1 MIAELGHFA
10 LILAML
16 MAVLGGVAVPLSG
29 AARVGAALSLAQRAA
44 GLVFLLSVLAAAAL
58 TWSFAVN
65 DFSVRYVAAHS
76 HSTLPLGYRLVA
88 VWGSHEG
95 SMLLWTTTLAGW
107 SAAVALAADRL
118 GAPLGA
124 RVLAV
129 LAWIQVGLC
138 AFVLFSSNPFTR
150 LIPAPADGRDLNAL
164 LQDPGMALHPPAL
177 YLGYVGFAVPFA
189 FAVATLWQGELRP
202 PALRWLRPWALA
214 AWAALTVG
222 IVLGSTWAYRVLGWG
237 GWWFWDPVENASLL
251 PWLAGLAL
259 LHTLA
264 AAEAREQFKRWV
276 LLLAIAGF
284 GLSLIG
290 TFIVRSGAITSVHAF
305 ATDPRRGVFILAMLA
320 ASVGSALLL
329 FGARAHRL
337 GGGPA
342 FAPVSRESFLL
353 ANGLLFSVATGSVLL
368 ATVYP
373 MVIDALR
380 LGKISVGPPY
390 FEAVLAPLM
399 APAVFLMAAAPL
411 ARWRLTPTPE
421 LVHRL
426 RWAFAVSVAAALLA
440 LVLGRA
446 SAMLGLGFLLAAWV
460 LAAGTV
466 AVWRARPRTASGWGM
481 HLAHLGVGVFVLGVT
496 VLKGY
501 EIEREVPMRAGE
513 QVQVGPYAVQL
524 DGFDAIEAVNHRGV
538 RARLTLFAQ
547 GQPVT
552 VLAPESRAY
561 LAQDM
566 TVSAPSIHSTVW
578 RDVYVAL
585 GEQLAPGTWGVR
597 VQYKPLMWWVWAGFL
612 MMAAGAVLALCDRRY
627 RVASRAARA
636 ATVIAGP
643 GEAA

>member
-10 LILAML
+10 LILALL
-16 MAVLGGVAVPLSG
+16 MAAVGGAALPLAG
-29 AARVGAALSLAQRAA
+29 AARPGAALSIARRSAA
-44 GLVFLLSVLAAAAL
+44 LVFGLSALSAIAL
-58 TWSFAVN
+58 TWCFAVN

-107 SAAVALAADRL
+107 TAAVAMAVQRL
-118 GAPLGA
+118 GPSLGV

-150 LIPAPADGRDLNAL
+150 LIPAAADGRDLNAL
-164 LQDPGMALHPPAL
+164 LQDPGMAFHPPAL

-189 FAVATLWQGELRP
+189 FAVATLWQGELRAA
-202 PALRWLRPWALA
+202 ALRWLRPWALG

-259 LHTLA
+259 LHVLA

-320 ASVGSALLL
+320 ASVGSALML
-329 FGARAHRL
+329 FAARAHRL

-353 ANGLLFSVATGSVLL
+353 GNALLFSVATGSVLL
-368 ATVYP
+368 ATLYP
-373 MVIDALR
+373 MVLDALQ

-390 FEAVLAPLM
+390 FEAVLAPLL

-411 ARWRLTPTPE
+411 VRWRVTPVRE
-421 LVHRL
+421 LAHRL
-426 RWAFAVSVAAALLA
+426 RWAAGAGVAAAMSGLA
-440 LVLGRA
+440 LGRA
-446 SAMLGLGFLLAAWV
+446 GAMLGLGFLLSAWV
-460 LAAGTV
+460 FAAAAV
-466 AVWRARPRTASGWGM
+466 ALWRVPPRTGSAWGM

-496 VLKGY
+496 VLKGF
-501 EIEREVPMRAGE
+501 EVERELPMRVGE
-513 QVQVGPYAVQL
+513 QVQVGPHVVRL
-524 DGFDAIEAVNHRGV
+524 DGLDLFEAVNHRGM
-538 RARLTLFAQ
+538 RARLTLLEHDESVA
-547 GQPVT
+547 
-552 VLAPESRAY
+552 VLTPESRAY

-566 TVSAPSIHSTVW
+566 TVSAPAIHSNLW

-585 GEQLAPGTWGVR
+585 GDQLAPGTWGMR
-597 VQYKPLMWWVWAGFL
+597 LQHKPLMWWVWAGFL
-612 MMAAGAVLALCDRRY
+612 MMAAGAMLALCDRRY
-627 RVASRAARA
+627 RAPARVADA
-636 ATVIAGP
+636 ATVAAGTE
-643 GEAA
+643 GAA